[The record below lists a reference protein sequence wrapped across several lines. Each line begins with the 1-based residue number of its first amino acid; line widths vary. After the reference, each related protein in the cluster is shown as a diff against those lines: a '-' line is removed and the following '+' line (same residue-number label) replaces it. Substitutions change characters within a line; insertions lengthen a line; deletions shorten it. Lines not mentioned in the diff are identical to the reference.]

1 MSRRWLVTLA
11 LAVVAL
17 PEAAAA
23 HGLRV
28 AQSNRTVTTTK
39 ALPGRAGQPRVG
51 RLPASI
57 EVDAGAIIVTTRHRK
72 VRHALGRTDGLS
84 WLVTVGPRVVIGF
97 AARAGGHA
105 DTIVAID
112 HVTGELAWRRSV
124 DSLFAAELVGDLV
137 AVERAGTLDVLDGRT
152 GNTVGTAALAGQG
165 IQAIGR
171 SPIGRTI
178 DGLGTGDLHL
188 KTRGDL
194 VAIDRHTGAV
204 RWVQPSSSL
213 GNAAVSSGAVVD
225 AWVERQRH
233 RFGVVSYDP
242 VNGRRLDSIDLG
254 STGGWYDL
262 ERVELAPDGLHD
274 VLVSALF
281 AVG

>member
-28 AQSNRTVTTTK
+28 AQSNRTVTTSK

-57 EVDAGAIIVTTRHRK
+57 EVDAGAVTVTTRHRK
-72 VRHALGRTDGLS
+72 IRHALGRTDGLS
-84 WLVTVGPRVVIGF
+84 WIVTVGPRVVIGF

-124 DSLFAAELVGDLV
+124 DSLFAAELVGNLV
-137 AVERAGTLDVLDGRT
+137 AIERAGTLDVLDGRT

-171 SPIGRTI
+171 TI
-178 DGLGTGDLHL
+178 DGLGDLHL

-213 GNAAVSSGAVVD
+213 GSAAVTAGAVVD
-225 AWVERQRH
+225 AWVDRQRH

-262 ERVELAPDGLHD
+262 ERVEVAPDGLHD